1 MKTKYIDIYIFILHN
16 FLFVNNYILSYLF
29 IYPFIYSFF
38 LCPRLV
44 VKTKYIDTLIELL
57 LYYLLTKSLT
67 MREHLPLVIFET
79 PILLSNL
86 DQITTNFVQ

>member
-1 MKTKYIDIYIFILHN
+1 MNYIFKLHN
-16 FLFVNNYILSYLF
+16 FLLVNNYILSYLF
-29 IYPFIYSFF
+29 TYPFIYSFF
-38 LCPRLV
+38 LCPQLV

>member
-1 MKTKYIDIYIFILHN
+1 MNYIFILHN

-29 IYPFIYSFF
+29 IYPFIHSFF
-38 LCPRLV
+38 LCPQLV

-67 MREHLPLVIFET
+67 MRDHLPLVIFET

>member
-1 MKTKYIDIYIFILHN
+1 MNYIFILHN

-38 LCPRLV
+38 VCPQLV
-44 VKTKYIDTLIELL
+44 MKTKYIDTLIELL
-57 LYYLLTKSLT
+57 LYYLLTQSLT

-86 DQITTNFVQ
+86 DQITMNFVQWLK